1 MSRAIK
7 DELKLVSYVRRKIEF
22 KAEKFRK
29 RNQ

>member
-7 DELKLVSYVRRKIEF
+7 DELKLVSYVGRKIEF

-29 RNQ
+29 RNE